1 MGKADILID
10 VHPDLE
16 KDARSRLADNVAHLN
31 GVLEA
36 HFDPQHPGSHAL
48 HVEYDPGKISSEAI
62 LKEVKIVDPKADM
75 AGL

>member
-16 KDARSRLADNVAHLN
+16 KEARAQLADNIANLN

-36 HFDPQHPGSHAL
+36 HFGPQHPDSHAL
-48 HVEYDPGKISSEAI
+48 YVEYDPGKISSEAI